1 MHELISESGWWS
13 GSSERVPAQQALGPA
28 KKKKNPKNK
37 KKTLIQHSLGIPSQS
52 NNTRRRN

>member
-28 KKKKNPKNK
+28 KKKKTQKTK
-37 KKTLIQHSLGIPSQS
+37 KKYP
-52 NNTRRRN
+52 